1 METRKKNREQ
11 GFTLI
16 EIIAVLI
23 LLGILAAVATPKFL
37 DLRDDAKKRAAD
49 GAVAAAQSQLS
60 MAYAKGV
67 LYDFN
72 STFTD
77 DYTSAQDV
85 CDEVA
90 YDAPSG
96 EQFNATCTITGT
108 GTDPWYNSTVNITA
122 TYGDQT
128 SSGTWTSP
136 ESD

>member
-16 EIIAVLI
+16 ELIAVLI
-23 LLGILAAVATPKFL
+23 LLGILAAIATPKFL
-37 DLRDDAKKRAAD
+37 SLRTDAKVRVAD

-60 MAYAKGV
+60 LTYAVGA
-67 LYDFN
+67 LNDFN
-72 STFTD
+72 STFTNA
-77 DYTSAQDV
+77 YGNAQAV

-96 EQFNATCTITGT
+96 EQFNATCSG
-108 GTDPWYNSTVNITA
+108 GAGWYNSTVNITA

-136 ESD
+136 ESL

>member
-37 DLRDDAKKRAAD
+37 SLRTDAKVRVAD

-60 MAYAKGV
+60 LTYAVGA
-67 LYDFN
+67 LRGFN
-72 STFTD
+72 DTSWSGN
-77 DYTSAQDV
+77 YTSAQDV
-85 CDEVA
+85 CDEVT

-96 EQFNATCTITGT
+96 ERFNATCSG
-108 GTDPWYNSTVNITA
+108 GADWYNSTVDITA

>member
-1 METRKKNREQ
+1 METWKKNRQQ

-49 GAVAAAQSQLS
+49 GAIAAAQSQLS
-60 MAYAKGV
+60 MVYASGLLKG
-67 LYDFN
+67 F
-72 STFTD
+72 D
-77 DYTSAQDV
+77 DASWSGNYTSAQDV
-85 CDEVA
+85 CDKVA

-96 EQFNATCTITGT
+96 EQFNATCSG
-108 GTDPWYNSTVNITA
+108 GADWYNSTVDITA

>member
-23 LLGILAAVATPKFL
+23 LLGILAAMATPKFL
-37 DLRDDAKKRAAD
+37 SLRTDAKVRVAD

-60 MAYAKGV
+60 MAYAVGV
-67 LYDFN
+67 LKGYN
-72 STFTD
+72 STEWSD
-77 DYTSAQDV
+77 KWSNAQAV
-85 CDEVA
+85 CNEVA
-90 YDAPSG
+90 YDAPSR
-96 EQFNATCTITGT
+96 EQFNATCTETGT
-108 GTDPWYNSTVNITA
+108 WYNSTVDINA

-136 ESD
+136 ESL